1 MREMTAT
8 VADMA
13 IFYNTA
19 SRPVGIVVSD
29 DVILA
34 QALKAT
40 RYYDGFGELENLARD
55 EEVDSATEITK
66 SEQAVIFPLFEL
78 YVERENALILE
89 SSRALGVEVYGR
101 SVSEIASEITN
112 KEQEIQNLA
121 FAYDFITI

>member
-1 MREMTAT
+1 MKEVTAT
-8 VADMA
+8 VADLA
-13 IFYNTA
+13 IFYNTL
-19 SRPVGIVVSD
+19 SRPVGIVVPD

-40 RYYDGFGELENLARD
+40 RYYDGFGELANLPRG
-55 EEVDSATEITK
+55 EEVDTGTEVTK

-101 SVSEIASEITN
+101 TVSEIAGDITA
-112 KEQEIQNLA
+112 KELEIQNLA